1 MYCNFLKGGGTAL
14 KRRASNPNRK
24 TVGKLFSESVILS
37 AIDRFL
43 AAVYRSLQNGFFGQM
58 MSRYPESTDDPCG
71 TSVSDSHSRPGSFGR
86 KILLP
91 LRRTVSAETDES
103 FLFACIRRLIAFLL
117 RCRLRVYGTFL
128 LTFGLYTA
136 ASYAL
141 SYLSDNASAP
151 ISNLIAALV
160 MSLSA
165 IPLFFSGAS
174 LSEALLSSKIA
185 PPVCAFL
192 GIRQSSLRA
201 EGHSGRSNFAFVLGM
216 FFGISSYFV
225 PVLSILIGFFALLLF
240 WRIFLMPELGVV
252 FLFLLMPFLPTMA
265 LAGLLIYT
273 AICYCVKL
281 FLGKRKFSLE
291 TADKAALFFAFALLL
306 SGLFSFSA
314 GSLKPALLLVCFI
327 GGYFLTVLL
336 IRTEEWLA
344 RCSWAAIAAASVV
357 SLYGIFQYLTGSLAS
372 ADAWLDSDMFED
384 ISLRVVST
392 LENPNMLAEYLILL
406 FPLAACRLITRGS
419 SANRTLALSASAL
432 IGVCLILTWSRG
444 AWLGLL
450 FSALIFLLIWHRRA
464 MYLIFAGVISIPFL
478 PLILPDSIISR
489 FTSIGNLADT
499 STAYRVNIWH
509 GAVRM
514 LKDYWFCGIGVG
526 ESAWFTTYPR
536 YSLAAI
542 ESAPHAHNLYLQT
555 WIESGIV
562 GLSLLLAF
570 LFLLCQANF
579 SFYRRLS
586 DMRETIVNSISLSHL
601 NTTARESQPIRKTI
615 RRGGKDASAAEK
627 EITVLRVAAAAPL
640 CGLIAALLQG
650 FTDYIW
656 YNYRVFLMFW
666 LVAGLSMAYVRRG
679 QAELTHIKNV
689 SAYTADSPGE
699 AAAELPLLRQKSRNG
714 KEKGDAPHV

>member
-1 MYCNFLKGGGTAL
+1 MRDILYNTNVLYIFQKGGGSDL
-14 KRRASNPNRK
+14 KRRASPPDRK
-24 TVGKLFSESVILS
+24 TLGTIFSESVILS

-43 AAVYRSLQNGFFGQM
+43 AAVYRSLQNGFFGTIL
-58 MSRYPESTDDPCG
+58 SRYPKA
-71 TSVSDSHSRPGSFGR
+71 DSGLFGIPGPLGKR
-86 KILLP
+86 MLLP
-91 LRRTVSAETDES
+91 LRRTVSVQTDES
-103 FLFACIRRLIAFLL
+103 FIFACIRRFIAFLL

-128 LTFGLYTA
+128 LTFGLYTV

-141 SYLSDNASAP
+141 SYLGNAARAP
-151 ISNLIAALV
+151 LGNLITGLVLALA
-160 MSLSA
+160 A
-165 IPLFFSGAS
+165 IPLFFSNRS
-174 LSEALLSSKIA
+174 LSEALLSSRIA
-185 PPVCAFL
+185 PTLCAFL
-192 GIRQSSLRA
+192 GIRPSSIRT
-201 EGHSGRSNFAFVLGM
+201 EGQAGRSNFAFVLGM
-216 FFGISSYFV
+216 LFGISAYFV
-225 PVLSILIGFFALLLF
+225 PVPAILIGTVSLFFLL
-240 WRIFLMPELGVV
+240 RIFMTPEVGVV

-265 LAGLLIYT
+265 LAGLLVYT
-273 AICYCVKL
+273 AVCYCVKL

-291 TADKAALFFAFALLL
+291 TADIAALLFAAALLC
-306 SGLFSFSA
+306 SGLFSFSS
-314 GSLKPALLLVCFI
+314 GSLKPALLQVCFI

-336 IRTEEWLA
+336 IRTEEWLS
-344 RCSWAAIAAASVV
+344 RCSWAAIAAASLV

-372 ADAWLDSDMFED
+372 AGAWLDSDMFED

-419 SANRTLALSASAL
+419 SANRTLALCACAAV
-432 IGVCLILTWSRG
+432 GVCLILTWSRG

-450 FSALIFLLIWHRRA
+450 FGGLIFLLIWHRRA

-542 ESAPHAHNLYLQT
+542 EAAPHAHNLYLQT

-562 GLSLLLAF
+562 GLCLLLAF

-586 DMRETIVNSISLSHL
+586 DMRETIVDSISLSHL
-601 NTTARESQPIRKTI
+601 KPTANGPAAVRKTVK
-615 RRGGKDASAAEK
+615 RGGKDAAGAEK
-627 EITVLRVAAAAPL
+627 EITVLRMQAAAPL
-640 CGLIAALLQG
+640 CGLFAALLQG

-666 LVAGLSMAYVRRG
+666 LIAGLSMAYVRKG
-679 QAELTHIKNV
+679 QAELYHIENL
-689 SAYTADSPGE
+689 SAIQPDVPGE
-699 AAAELPLLRQKSRNG
+699 AAADLPLVPKKAQTSQAG
-714 KEKGDAPHV
+714 KR